1 MKILF
6 IGNRL
11 NVLTELFALNEKIT
25 LINILVLKD
34 SLLEKS
40 LSQQNVRYEPFY
52 MKDKQFI
59 VDKIKTSDFDV
70 LISNGCP
77 FVLPVSKI
85 KLPHQK
91 FINIHPTYLP
101 YLKGRT
107 PINGLFYNKMAFF
120 GATMH
125 FMDDG
130 IDTGQIIHQEKIDLT
145 ADIDLAMVY
154 YMSFRLE
161 GSIFRKGFKDY
172 ILNNKPIID
181 REQEQGNSF
190 NRDPK
195 YQILNLSD
203 SNHDIL
209 KTIKAFGISSQGSF
223 TTIQGK
229 EIIIF
234 SAIEIINQKFLA
246 WFKDEPV
253 GNLLLELDHSIYVKT
268 KTGII
273 KLTRYKWN

>member
-1 MKILF
+1 
-6 IGNRL
+6 
-11 NVLTELFALNEKIT
+11 
-25 LINILVLKD
+25 
-34 SLLEKS
+34 
-40 LSQQNVRYEPFY
+40 
-52 MKDKQFI
+52 
-59 VDKIKTSDFDV
+59 
-70 LISNGCP
+70 
-77 FVLPVSKI
+77 
-85 KLPHQK
+85 
-91 FINIHPTYLP
+91 
-101 YLKGRT
+101 
-107 PINGLFYNKMAFF
+107 
-120 GATMH
+120 
-125 FMDDG
+125 
-130 IDTGQIIHQEKIDLT
+130 
-145 ADIDLAMVY
+145 
-154 YMSFRLE
+154 MSFRLE

-273 KLTRYKWN
+273 KLSRYKWN

>member
-1 MKILF
+1 
-6 IGNRL
+6 
-11 NVLTELFALNEKIT
+11 
-25 LINILVLKD
+25 
-34 SLLEKS
+34 
-40 LSQQNVRYEPFY
+40 
-52 MKDKQFI
+52 
-59 VDKIKTSDFDV
+59 
-70 LISNGCP
+70 
-77 FVLPVSKI
+77 
-85 KLPHQK
+85 
-91 FINIHPTYLP
+91 
-101 YLKGRT
+101 
-107 PINGLFYNKMAFF
+107 
-120 GATMH
+120 
-125 FMDDG
+125 
-130 IDTGQIIHQEKIDLT
+130 
-145 ADIDLAMVY
+145 MVY

-229 EIIIF
+229 GIIIF

-253 GNLLLELDHSIYVKT
+253 GNLLLELDHSIYVK
-268 KTGII
+268 KLINVLCSPVYRNAPCHKCINEFFRKVISRNAIFNCEVIPII
-273 KLTRYKWN
+273 F